1 MELVSVIMPVY
12 NSSDYLEEAI
22 NSILNQT
29 YKNIELIIIDDGSD
43 VKTKKILEKY
53 NRFNQNINLISS
65 IENKGIV
72 FSLNQGI
79 EIAKGKY
86 IARMDSDD
94 FSHPKR
100 IEKQIS
106 AFKKNNLD
114 ICASNYY
121 KIDKFNKII
130 SKETIPNSE
139 IFIWLKATY
148 TSPFVHGSM
157 MFRSKFLKQFMY
169 KLDHLISLED
179 YYLWVRIF
187 NENNFKFIVLND
199 FLYSWRVNDNSL
211 SFRRKKENLDDVK
224 KLSTFYIKENKKR
237 LFKFYLSSF
246 FLINT
251 KEKLKIN
258 IKSFIY
264 LFIK

>member
-1 MELVSVIMPVY
+1 MDLVSVIMPVY
-12 NSSDYLEEAI
+12 NSSEYLEEAI

-29 YKNIELIIIDDGSD
+29 YEKIELIVIDDGSD
-43 VKTKKILEKY
+43 VKTKNILEKY
-53 NRFNQNINLISS
+53 NRIYQNINLITFTV
-65 IENKGIV
+65 NKGIV

-94 FSHPKR
+94 LSHPER
-100 IEKQIS
+100 IEKQVS

-114 ICASNYY
+114 LCASNYH
-121 KIDKFNKII
+121 KIDKFSKLI

-139 IFIWLKATY
+139 IFLCLKTTY
-148 TSPFVHGSM
+148 TSPFVHGSV
-157 MFRSKFLKQFMY
+157 MFRSDFLKKFMY
-169 KLDHLISLED
+169 KLDHLKSLED

-187 NENNFKFIVLND
+187 NENKFKFYVLND
-199 FLYSWRVNDNSL
+199 SLYSWRVNNNSL
-211 SFRRKKENLDDVK
+211 SFRKRKENLEDVK
-224 KLSTFYIKENKKR
+224 QLSTFYINENKKK
-237 LFKFYLSSF
+237 LLKFYLTSL

-258 IKSFIY
+258 IKSFIH